1 MTEEI
6 LAGQRAA
13 WSLVKKLG
21 EGDAG
26 EVYLAESLI
35 EHRNAIIKR
44 VNGKSFGSD
53 ALRQASQIAAEGQIL
68 RSLHAYLNRDRR
80 LGVMV
85 PAVLDQN
92 KPESFYRERTFIVIE
107 QAPGF
112 DLDTLL
118 RISRSG
124 LSIKESNELCA
135 TADEHTFLANIQS
148 ASRVPERLILT
159 IIRRVYY
166 FLENIHQA
174 QLENPGG
181 EAWGVLWNDVKTGHM
196 FWDVRSGRL
205 TLVDWGN
212 AQWLDA
218 EGRTL
223 DRQRFASEDYAQWL
237 EEMGRYLTIAAPELM
252 ERLGWPQPNGSELLD
267 EAGLSALVERVNEHL
282 AAAENELQAARNTE
296 GDLLQPDDKG
306 SFSFD
311 ELNQVHDR
319 ILALGE
325 LPDYHGAIR
334 SASSAAVLA
343 LRQRDLEKLSRI
355 CQWAAQLP
363 IESPVPWSL
372 IERLSHLAQDEN
384 EEARDGWLDSIQ
396 CAIAQDWSGSLFKL
410 IETTRNRDQPA
421 WWYEVSSIL
430 RRQQIGVDADAIP
443 PFLAAKRT
451 YLALQARIQELQDGK
466 AKETEGET
474 LQKAKH
480 LAHRLQK
487 EVLPN
492 WSSTDPSPPHSTLD
506 YADVLDLLDDLGEI
520 LPEAQ
525 RSLASTLHQ
534 PKIQTQLALEAWER
548 QDFVSACSAL
558 RWIILWDPDRRRVLR
573 AEMAIQAAP
582 GWLKKLH
589 TGPQKGAALLEYVTE
604 LEFEGR
610 ELRNQV
616 GPATWLDD
624 VLQGLASLRK
634 GVWPTDLL
642 TRKPQLLRGMPWLAQ
657 FERVERIRSIVP
669 ENIAEQESSA
679 ADAISPLRGVHECE
693 IGAQGDLI
701 FGPALDEWVAEARG
715 SSARVYQGR
724 LHDGAG
730 EFRNVALKLM
740 RVDKAD
746 YAQTLFHDE
755 VELLVILQ
763 DVPGVASLHECG
775 FIRFADGR
783 SLPDQGEGSE
793 PSGQAVRIGIDS
805 IHTFQ
810 NQINERVEEGWVP
823 YLVVEEK
830 RRQDNLLL
838 LCDAGVTHGRFLPVP
853 ILLEMSIQI
862 CDVLQAAHER
872 NIVYRDHKILHYYWQ
887 EETNGIYII
896 DWNVARLYRD
906 GLADV
911 DRQMDLVQF
920 GARGLHHILT
930 GRAAPGALPLG
941 PTRPEEIEQAA
952 RSYTAQW
959 TYDDRRLS
967 AEIREI
973 LERVLAGDYVS
984 AASLRDDLKL
994 AYMHLSNNY

>member
-13 WSLVKKLG
+13 WSLVKKLA

-35 EHRNAIIKR
+35 EHRSAIVKR
-44 VNGKSFGSD
+44 VNSKSFGSD

-68 RSLHAYLNRDRR
+68 RTLHAYLNRDRR

-92 KPESFYRERTFIVIE
+92 KPESFYRERTFIVLE

-124 LSIKESNELCA
+124 FSSKEVNELSA
-135 TADEHTFLANIQS
+135 PADQRAFLVNIQS
-148 ASRVPERLILT
+148 AGQVPERLILE
-159 IIRRVYY
+159 IIRRVYHL
-166 FLENIHQA
+166 LESIHQA
-174 QLENPGG
+174 RLEIPEGD
-181 EAWGVLWNDVKTGHM
+181 ARGVLWNDVKTGHM

-218 EGRTL
+218 DGRTL

-237 EEMGRYLTIAAPELM
+237 DEMGRYLTIAAPGLM
-252 ERLGWPQPNGSELLD
+252 ERLGWPPPNGNDLLD
-267 EAGLSALVERVNEHL
+267 EAGLAALMQRVDEEL
-282 AAAENELQAARNTE
+282 ASTDNELQAARDAE
-296 GDLLQPDDKG
+296 IGLLQPDDDG
-306 SFSFD
+306 RFSFD
-311 ELNQVHDR
+311 QLDQVHDR

-325 LPDYHGAIR
+325 LPDYAGALR

-343 LRQRDLEKLSRI
+343 LRQGNLEKLSEI
-355 CQWAAQLP
+355 CRWAAQLP
-363 IESPVPWSL
+363 IESPVPWPL
-372 IERLSHLAQDEN
+372 IERLSALAQSELG
-384 EEARDGWLDSIQ
+384 ESRDGLLESIQ
-396 CAIAQDWSGSLFKL
+396 CAIAQDWSGSLWKL
-410 IETTRNRDQPA
+410 IENTRRGDQPA
-421 WWYEVSSIL
+421 WWYEVSSVL
-430 RRQQIGVDADAIP
+430 RRQQIGVDGDAIP
-443 PFLAAKRT
+443 PFLAAKRA
-451 YLALQARIQELQDGK
+451 YLALQAHIQELQDGK
-466 AKETEGET
+466 AKETDGET
-474 LQKAKH
+474 LQKARR
-480 LAHRLQK
+480 LARRLQK

-492 WSSTDPSPPHSTLD
+492 WSSPDPSPPHSTLA
-506 YADVLDLLDDLGEI
+506 YADVFDVLEDLGEL

-525 RSLASTLHQ
+525 RTLASTLHQ
-534 PKIQTQLALEAWER
+534 PKMQTQLALDAWER

-616 GPATWLDD
+616 GPASWLDD
-624 VLQGLASLRK
+624 ALQGLASLRK
-634 GVWPTDLL
+634 GIWPTDLL
-642 TRKPQLLRGMPWLAQ
+642 TRKPQLLREMPWLAQ
-657 FERVERIRSIVP
+657 FERAERIHSVAP
-669 ENIAEQESSA
+669 ESAAEQESPA
-679 ADAISPLRGVHECE
+679 AGAILALRGVHECE

-701 FGPALDEWVAEARG
+701 FGPALDEWAAEARG

-724 LHDGAG
+724 LHYGSG
-730 EFRNVALKLM
+730 QFRNAALKLM

-746 YAQTLFHDE
+746 YAQSLFHDE
-755 VELLVILQ
+755 AELLVLLQ
-763 DVPGVASLHECG
+763 DIPGVVSLHECG

-783 SLPDQGEGSE
+783 SLPDQGEGGE
-793 PSGQAVRIGIDS
+793 PTGQAVRMGIDC
-805 IHTFQ
+805 IQTFQ
-810 NQINERVEEGWVP
+810 TQINERVEEGWVP
-823 YLVVEEK
+823 YLAVEEK

-838 LCDAGVTHGRFLPVP
+838 LCDAGVNHGQFLPVP

-872 NIVYRDHKILHYYWQ
+872 NVVYRDHKILHYYWQ
-887 EETNGIYII
+887 EETNGIYLI

-906 GLADV
+906 GLADL

-984 AASLRDDLKL
+984 AADLRDDLKL